1 MSSTPPPAGRG
12 LKRAGVLTILL
23 GLLCVALAA
32 TPVVH
37 AFSSTFVDELRS
49 PVYTAPFD
57 RMVTLNRGK
66 YLLLESEG
74 STAQVAPDEVRV
86 LDVGGA
92 TPVDARQSGGNYT
105 VSRNNERFVD
115 VLEFTTSHSGRY
127 LIEVIEPPDARLIVG
142 RDPADAFAGIAQWFL
157 VGGAG
162 LLLVLLGFV
171 LLLVG
176 FSRGRPAGRPPVLVH
191 YGQPYQGQPYQG
203 QPYQGQPYQGQ
214 QPPHWLP
221 PPGWYPDP
229 QQAGGW
235 RYWDGDR
242 WRP

>member
-1 MSSTPPPAGRG
+1 MSSTPPPAPTGRG
-12 LKRAGVLTILL
+12 LKRAGVLVILL
-23 GLLCVALAA
+23 GLFCVALAA
-32 TPVVH
+32 TPIVRV
-37 AFSSTFVDELRS
+37 FSSTFVDEVRS

-74 STAQVAPDEVRV
+74 SSAELAPGAVRV
-86 LDVGGA
+86 LDVGDA
-92 TPVDARQSGGNYT
+92 TPVDVRQSSGNYT

-115 VLEFTTSHSGRY
+115 VLEFTTDHSGRY

-142 RDPADAFAGIAQWFL
+142 RDPADAFAGIARWFG
-157 VGGAG
+157 VGGTG

-176 FSRGRPAGRPPVLVH
+176 FSRGRPARRPPVLVY

-203 QPYQGQPYQGQ
+203 